1 MRLRQIIN
9 PNFKA
14 AMSKL
19 IKQDVPLRVAFKLKQ
34 TTKTMNDA
42 IKHYDE
48 IRKEALTK
56 YGSKDINGEMIIDSG
71 GNIAFEQDK
80 LRIFNKEIEDLL
92 NSDIEITK
100 LSIEDLGDIRIS
112 ADDLFLFDDFI
123 V

>member
-1 MRLRQIIN
+1 MRLKQIIN

-48 IRKEALTK
+48 VRKEALIK
-56 YGSKDINGEMIIDSG
+56 YSCKDAEGKVILDSD
-71 GNIAFEQDK
+71 GNVAFDKDK
-80 LRIFNKEIEDLL
+80 LIIFNKEMEDLL
-92 NSDIEITK
+92 NTNIDVPTIPIN
-100 LSIEDLGDIRIS
+100 DLGDILIS
-112 ADDLFLFDDFI
+112 TDDLFLFDNFI
-123 V
+123 I